1 MSDLI
6 YTNSQLA
13 NTPGKSERV
22 EITAGLATVEAEL
35 SSIEADISSLDAELP
50 LVTAEMAALNA
61 QITAMRDA
69 TNNVLRISGKAAHA
83 SVSVASAGIFSSF
96 ASAGVPHLSID
107 AAINSLYSVRIKND
121 GAQSI
126 SYELRSRTHD
136 GAALVAVLA
145 TGAVAAGA
153 TTTPALQG
161 VAFDQYYEIW
171 LRSVA
176 GAGANPA
183 TINASVKSA

>member
-1 MSDLI
+1 MSDSQ
-6 YTNSQLA
+6 YTNNQLA
-13 NTPGKSERV
+13 ATPAKSERV
-22 EITAGLATVEAEL
+22 TITGGLGEL
-35 SSIEADISSLDAELP
+35 E
-50 LVTAEMAALNA
+50 ALNA
-61 QITAMRDA
+61 QITAMRDF
-69 TNNVLRISGKAAHA
+69 TNNILRVSGRASHA
-83 SVSVASAGIFSSF
+83 SVAVASADIYSTY

-136 GAALVAVLA
+136 GAALVAVIA
-145 TGAVAAGA
+145 TGAVAAGE

-161 VAFDQYYEIW
+161 VAFDQYYELW
-171 LRSVA
+171 LKSVA